1 MALGIGL
8 TAGIFSVVGASLL
21 RPIAVE
27 RPAELLQVISHADD
41 GQVFDSYGWLDYQ
54 DMVRAGDGLVT
65 LVAFQRRG
73 SMLGGAEENS
83 HVLTSPVTPNYFS
96 VLGVQAELGVASVE
110 TAEGRPQAVLG
121 HRLWQQRFGGDPQI
135 VGKTIVLNQ
144 KAFLVAGRSE
154 ERRVGKEC

>member
-8 TAGIFSVVGASLL
+8 TAGILSVVDAALL

-65 LVAFQRRG
+65 MVAFQRRG
-73 SMLGGAEENS
+73 SMLGGAEENLL
-83 HVLTSPVTPNYFS
+83 VLTSPVTPNYFS
-96 VLGVQAELGVASVE
+96 VLGVRA
-110 TAEGRPQAVLG
+110 
-121 HRLWQQRFGGDPQI
+121 
-135 VGKTIVLNQ
+135 
-144 KAFLVAGRSE
+144 RSE
-154 ERRVGKEC
+154 EHTSELQS